1 MSFLG
6 QPDPNILR
14 NNKSGFDSR
23 NVDVSKLK
31 YIKFHEDT
39 ALSKQSLKI
48 EKKLLL
54 ELNNIMKFFA
64 DNYAGDMDPFNYR
77 NIYENF
83 KRDMEIQV
91 TNIIRSYV
99 TKIYTFTTE
108 YVADSLAVS
117 GFLTKSDIDVIE
129 ELTNSFVERFFG
141 RIRNALETGVQKF
154 YNSLTDVFI
163 PASFNQNKEDID
175 NNEEQLNVLVKNIE
189 RSQSYMFSSL
199 AILII
204 NQTLNKATLLKT
216 RKIILNDGT
225 LNQNPVF
232 QAAID
237 DLDSAEIEA
246 MLNDIP
252 IKKNKRIKTQNFY
265 YIWKT
270 AQDDRV
276 CDDYCL
282 PLEDEV
288 FTLLD
293 PFIPEPET
301 DTHYNCRCRLML
313 LYV

>member
-1 MSFLG
+1 MSSFSFT
-6 QPDPNILR
+6 DPVLR

-64 DNYAGDMDPFNYR
+64 DNYSQDMNPYNYR
-77 NIYENF
+77 NVYEEF
-83 KRDMEIQV
+83 KRDIEVQV

-108 YVADSLAVS
+108 YVADALAVP
-117 GFLTKSDIDVIE
+117 GYLTKSDIDVIE

-141 RIRNALETGVQKF
+141 RIRNTLESGVQRF
-154 YNSLTDVFI
+154 YNALTDVFI
-163 PASFNQNKEDID
+163 PASFNQTQEDID
-175 NNEEQLNVLVKNIE
+175 KNDEQLNVLVKNIE

-225 LNQNPVF
+225 INKNPVF
-232 QAAID
+232 QAAVD
-237 DLDSAEIEA
+237 DLDSAELEE
-246 MLNDIP
+246 MLQDFGM
-252 IKKNKRIKTQNFY
+252 KKNNRVRSGNFF

-276 CDDYCL
+276 CDEYCL
-282 PLEDEV
+282 PLEDRA
-288 FTLLD
+288 FSILD
-293 PFIPEPET
+293 SFIPEPET

-313 LYV
+313 LYI